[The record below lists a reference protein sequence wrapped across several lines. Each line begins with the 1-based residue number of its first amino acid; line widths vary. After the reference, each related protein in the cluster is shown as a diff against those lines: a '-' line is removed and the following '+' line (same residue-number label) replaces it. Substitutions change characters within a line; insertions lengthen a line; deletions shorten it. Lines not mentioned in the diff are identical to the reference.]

1 MKRFLGFFLAFAML
15 VGFATTADAGW
26 NIVQRADGTTVWQNG
41 DGETTPIGGG
51 VYTIAFSDFS
61 TAITKY
67 VAVHRDG
74 HVDKIYAVSGSP
86 EAGATG
92 VDSTFTVYIGQTSG
106 AANSGQFK
114 LISGF
119 SVTLAGLSDAGT
131 NESDTISGPDD
142 SVTLIESGGVVAVH
156 SDGASVG
163 QTPATITIIIN

>member
-1 MKRFLGFFLAFAML
+1 M
-15 VGFATTADAGW
+15 
-26 NIVQRADGTTVWQNG
+26 
-41 DGETTPIGGG
+41 
-51 VYTIAFSDFS
+51 
-61 TAITKY
+61 
-67 VAVHRDG
+67 
-74 HVDKIYAVSGSP
+74 SGSP
-86 EAGATG
+86 TANATG

-106 AANSGQFK
+106 AASSGQFK

-156 SDGASVG
+156 SDGGGAG